1 MCGWYCRNN
10 SYGCSKSG
18 KVLTD
23 CTGLI
28 DDDEYDQIFKINAFI
43 SHFLHIPFPEQLDD
57 DTWALK
63 WAQVKWLMEK
73 GIITPK
79 KAENGL

>member
-1 MCGWYCRNN
+1 MRCWYCRNHPN
-10 SYGCSKSG
+10 GRCKSG

-28 DDDEYDQIFKINAFI
+28 DDDGYDQIFKINAFI

-57 DTWALK
+57 DTWVIK
-63 WAQVKWLMEK
+63 WAQIKWLSDK
-73 GIITPK
+73 GILSL
-79 KAENGL
+79 KAKET